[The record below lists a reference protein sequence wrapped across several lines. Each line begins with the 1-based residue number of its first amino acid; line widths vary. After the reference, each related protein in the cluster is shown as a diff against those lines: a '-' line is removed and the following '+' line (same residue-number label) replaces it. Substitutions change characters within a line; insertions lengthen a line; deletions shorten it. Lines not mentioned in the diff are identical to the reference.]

1 MNANV
6 LLSIH
11 HFGKIINNAINTAVT
26 THPSGSL
33 RSPVSTNHTHLLDEK
48 HGLDPWLGGLADE
61 GEAGPAVQAVL
72 TL

>member
-11 HFGKIINNAINTAVT
+11 HFGKIINNAINTAVI
-26 THPSGSL
+26 THP
-33 RSPVSTNHTHLLDEK
+33 SPVSTNHTHLLEEK